1 MLGLQIGV
9 PLVASV
15 VAALLYIRGTR
26 RGMRPVGGSGR
37 AARDQRRRRALLFA
51 LALVTVVAALASPI
65 DDWADSLFWVHMSQH
80 LLLTMVAAPL
90 LVLSAPWM
98 TMWRAFPLGFRRT
111 VARGAVSSRPVAP
124 LRALLRPWPAFIA
137 FNVTMWAWHAPA
149 LYDLTLR
156 NQAVHDLEHTMF
168 LVTGVL
174 LWVQLIDSPPLHTSL
189 GDIQQGALAFTTI
202 LSGWFLALVLAFWPT
217 PLYSAYASLTHR
229 PGGISALTDQQWAA
243 GMMWMIGSLP
253 LSVMLFFIIGRIAS
267 DDERPVGRPRRGS
280 AKVAHRYRKG
290 VLNAK

>member
-15 VAALLYIRGTR
+15 LAALLYVRGSR
-26 RGMRPVGGSGR
+26 RGLRPVGGSGP
-37 AARDQRRRRALLFA
+37 AARRQRRRHALLFA
-51 LALVTVVAALASPI
+51 LAMVTIVAALASPI
-65 DDWADSLFWVHMSQH
+65 DSEADKLFWVHMTQH

-98 TMWRAFPLGFRRT
+98 TLWRAFPLGFRRA
-111 VARGAVSSRPVAP
+111 VARQAVCSRPVAP

-137 FNVTMWAWHAPA
+137 FNVTMWAWHLPA

-168 LVTGVL
+168 LATGVL

-189 GDIQQGALAFTTI
+189 DDLRQGALAFATI
-202 LSGWFLALVLAFWPT
+202 LSGWFLALILAFWPS
-217 PLYSAYASLTHR
+217 PLYPAYAALAHR
-229 PGGISALTDQQWAA
+229 PGGISAMTDQQWAA

-253 LSVMLFFIIGRIAS
+253 LSAMVFVIIGRIAS
-267 DDERPVGRPRRGS
+267 DEQRPAARTH
-280 AKVAHRYRKG
+280 HRSSTVHVKG
-290 VLNAK
+290 V